1 MIRIFGFVIITER
14 EYDSMC
20 EIIDRNAKGNWLIEQ
35 NEYLRRTITD
45 LGQKLDYSI
54 FKHPDL
60 EKDFDNI
67 DNSKKPMKV
76 I

>member
-1 MIRIFGFVIITER
+1 MIRIFGFVIITGR
-14 EYDSMC
+14 KYDSMC
-20 EIIDRNAKGNWLIEQ
+20 EIIDRIAKGNWLTEQ

-45 LGQKLDYSI
+45 LRQKLDYSI

-60 EKDFDNI
+60 KKDF
-67 DNSKKPMKV
+67 DNSKKPMEV

>member
-1 MIRIFGFVIITER
+1 
-14 EYDSMC
+14 MC
-20 EIIDRNAKGNWLIEQ
+20 KIIDRMAKGNWLTEQ

-45 LGQKLDYSI
+45 LRQKLDYSI

-60 EKDFDNI
+60 EKDFDN
-67 DNSKKPMKV
+67 SKKPMKV